1 MSSAQSENGRRFKGP
16 FLRLSRFPQGTFIFL
31 GLSGSGPRPARR
43 VGPVLVLQRSE
54 LFGKD
59 PFRLSV
65 HPSVEQSSSKKSEI
79 EISKLKTNPEERD
92 RILILWL
99 LFPLVFCLCL
109 CHSSSAGGGF
119 LFCHVPSSS
128 QVPCRPPSI
137 IRLPHAEPSGEPR
150 VGIWDGTSLGYPKL

>member
-99 LFPLVFCLCL
+99 PFPLVFCLC
-109 CHSSSAGGGF
+109 HSLLEVGF
-119 LFCHVPSSS
+119 CFAM
-128 QVPCRPPSI
+128 CRRRCRLPSI
-137 IRLPHAEPSGEPR
+137 IRSPPTPCRTE
-150 VGIWDGTSLGYPKL
+150 

>member
-79 EISKLKTNPEERD
+79 EISKLKTNPAEERE
-92 RILILWL
+92 RETE
-99 LFPLVFCLCL
+99 
-109 CHSSSAGGGF
+109 S
-119 LFCHVPSSS
+119 
-128 QVPCRPPSI
+128 
-137 IRLPHAEPSGEPR
+137 
-150 VGIWDGTSLGYPKL
+150 

>member
-109 CHSSSAGGGF
+109 FHSSSAGGGF
-119 LFCHVPSSS
+119 LFCHVPS
-128 QVPCRPPSI
+128 QVPPSLNHSPTSTPCRT
-137 IRLPHAEPSGEPR
+137 EG
-150 VGIWDGTSLGYPKL
+150 VGSLGLGDGTSQAMTVL